1 MDYQN
6 IIYEVS
12 GHVAVIRLNRPH
24 RMNAVIEGMY
34 QELLSV
40 IEKSGQDPAVRCLI
54 LTGSVRVKDG
64 VEKQAFCAGAD
75 LKEHAKG
82 ERTQA
87 DKRSYILLGQ
97 EVCRAFY
104 RFPKPTIA
112 AVNGPARGAGAEMAL
127 NCDFVFMADTASLA
141 FTEASLSTFI
151 GGGVTMNLP
160 RLIGLQKA
168 KEMVYSCKVLNGAQA
183 AEIGLAL
190 RHYPIKKLLPAAMDF
205 ALELAAMA
213 PISLALAKER
223 LQQPA
228 ALDYET
234 VLALEADAVFACMA
248 SEDWHEGVRSFAEG
262 RPPVFKGK

>member
-1 MDYQN
+1 MDYRN
-6 IIYEVS
+6 ITYEVADQV
-12 GHVAVIRLNRPH
+12 GILRLNRPH

-34 QELLSV
+34 QELLLALNAAAR
-40 IEKSGQDPAVRCLI
+40 DPNLRCLI
-54 LTGSVRVKDG
+54 LTGTVRVKDG
-64 VEKQAFCAGAD
+64 TEKQAFCAGAD

-87 DKRSYILLGQ
+87 QKRSYIQLGQ
-97 EVCRAFY
+97 EVCRSLY

-112 AVNGPARGAGAEMAL
+112 AINGPARGAGAEMAL

-141 FTEASLSTFI
+141 FTEISLSTFI

-168 KEMVYSCKVLNGAQA
+168 KEMVYTCKVLNGVQA

-190 RHYPIKKLLPAAMDF
+190 RHYPVAELLPAALDF
-205 ALELAAMA
+205 ARDMAAKG
-213 PISLALAKER
+213 PISLALAKQR

-234 VLALEADAVFACMA
+234 VLDLESDAVFACMA

-262 RPPVFKGK
+262 RPPVYKGK